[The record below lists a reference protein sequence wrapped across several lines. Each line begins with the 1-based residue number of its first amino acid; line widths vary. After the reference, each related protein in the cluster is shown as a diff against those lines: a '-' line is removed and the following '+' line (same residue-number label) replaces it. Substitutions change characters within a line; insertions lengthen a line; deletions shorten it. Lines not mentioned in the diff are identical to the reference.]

1 VIRGWA
7 VRLGLAGWALV
18 MCAVAARGQEQPP
31 NAPSATESA
40 STLTKE
46 ALPDAPVARSWAS
59 SQSGSEL
66 GAQANATLEQDIDVS
81 WKNLPKRILYDQ
93 KEIWLFPV
101 QLAKGHYW
109 IPTLAV
115 VGGTA
120 GLIAADPHAMPYFR
134 THAGNW
140 DDFNDAFDG
149 PITNAETLLVPVTL
163 YLVGGAR
170 HDAYATKT
178 ALLAGEAY
186 ANGAIVDLAL
196 KGITRRTR
204 PIEVAAGAP
213 FNDTFFNTPK
223 SAFGSSF
230 PSGHAVSA
238 FSIATVVA
246 RRYGH
251 HRWVPWVA
259 YGAATAI
266 SFSRVTTRAHFPS
279 DVFVGAALGYSIA
292 RFQVLRRR

>member
-1 VIRGWA
+1 MA
-7 VRLGLAGWALV
+7 LAHG
-18 MCAVAARGQEQPP
+18 
-31 NAPSATESA
+31 
-40 STLTKE
+40 K
-46 ALPDAPVARSWAS
+46 
-59 SQSGSEL
+59 
-66 GAQANATLEQDIDVS
+66 
-81 WKNLPKRILYDQ
+81 
-93 KEIWLFPV
+93 
-101 QLAKGHYW
+101 YW
-109 IPTLAV
+109 VPTLV
-115 VGGTA
+115 VTAGTA
-120 GLIAADPHAMPYFR
+120 GLVAADPHAMPYFR

-149 PITNAETLLVPVTL
+149 PITYAETALVPVAL
-163 YLVGGAR
+163 FLVGAAR
-170 HDAYATKT
+170 HDTYASKT
-178 ALLAGEAY
+178 GLLAGEAY
-186 ANGAIVDLAL
+186 ADGTIVYLAL

-204 PIEVAAGAP
+204 PKDVAAGVP

-259 YGAATAI
+259 YGAATVI

-279 DVFVGAALGYSIA
+279 DVFLGAALGYAIA
-292 RFQVLRRR
+292 RFEVLRH

>member
-1 VIRGWA
+1 MEGRSQPSGESFVRTVMRGWI
-7 VRLGLAGWALV
+7 VRLGLAGWALALCGV
-18 MCAVAARGQEQPP
+18 VGQGQERL
-31 NAPSATESA
+31 S
-40 STLTKE
+40 
-46 ALPDAPVARSWAS
+46 DAPVASSWAS
-59 SQSGSEL
+59 SRSEL
-66 GAQANATLEQDIDVS
+66 ELDTQASAAQDIDVS
-81 WKNLPKRILYDQ
+81 WKKLPERILHDQ

-101 QLAKGHYW
+101 ALAHGKYW
-109 IPTLAV
+109 VPTLAV
-115 VGGTA
+115 TAGTA

-140 DDFNDAFDG
+140 DDFNDVFDG
-149 PITNAETLLVPVTL
+149 PITNAETALVPVAL
-163 YLVGGAR
+163 FLVGAAR
-170 HDAYATKT
+170 HDAYASKT

-186 ANGAIVDLAL
+186 ADGTIMYLAL
-196 KGITRRTR
+196 KGLTRRTR
-204 PIEVAAGAP
+204 PKDIAAGAP

-259 YGAATAI
+259 YGAATLI

-279 DVFVGAALGYSIA
+279 DVFLGAALGYSIA
-292 RFQVLRRR
+292 RFEVLRH

>member
-1 VIRGWA
+1 MRGWM
-7 VRLGLAGWALV
+7 VRLGLAGWALAL
-18 MCAVAARGQEQPP
+18 CVATGRGQER
-31 NAPSATESA
+31 
-40 STLTKE
+40 
-46 ALPDAPVARSWAS
+46 LPDAPVARSWAS
-59 SQSGSEL
+59 PQSEL
-66 GAQANATLEQDIDVS
+66 QPDAQASATQDVDIS
-81 WKNLPKRILYDQ
+81 WKKLPERILHDQ

-101 QLAKGHYW
+101 ALAHGKYW
-109 IPTLAV
+109 VPTLV
-115 VGGTA
+115 VAAGTA
-120 GLIAADPHAMPYFR
+120 GLIAADPHAMPSFR

-149 PITNAETLLVPVTL
+149 PITNAETALVPVAL
-163 YLVGGAR
+163 VLVGAAR
-170 HDAYATKT
+170 HDAYASKT
-178 ALLAGEAY
+178 GLLAGEAY
-186 ANGAIVDLAL
+186 VDGAIVDLAL

-204 PIEVAAGAP
+204 PMDVAAGAP

-238 FSIATVVA
+238 FAIATVVA

-259 YGAATAI
+259 YGAATVI

-279 DVFVGAALGYSIA
+279 DVFLGAALGYSIA
-292 RFQVLRRR
+292 RFEVLRH